1 MLVQTETMNILAS
14 LKLSQVFL
22 VFITTFVLKT
32 KNISCGICLD
42 FCKKMRD
49 LHITRFYKMSPGI
62 LSKANFHRQ
71 CTIKMENTVSANA
84 LFLQTS

>member
-14 LKLSQVFL
+14 LKLSQVF
-22 VFITTFVLKT
+22 FSFYYY
-32 KNISCGICLD
+32 ICTD
-42 FCKKMRD
+42 NFCKKMRD

-71 CTIKMENTVSANA
+71 CTIKMENAVSANA